1 MAARARSEEWVLA
14 TDTRQPDDIT
24 SAARRLEGRP
34 PEEALAWAAER
45 YAPRVALATAFG
57 AEGCLLVDLIARQ
70 RLPIEVFTLDT
81 GLFFP
86 ETYDL
91 WQRLEERYGIA
102 IRAVRPSLTVPEQA
116 AAHGDRLW
124 RRDPDRC
131 CAMRKVEPLRKALSG
146 LEAWVTAVRR
156 GQTADRARARVVEW
170 DDRFGLVKVNPLAA
184 WTTEDVWSHVR
195 HHRVPVNPLY
205 ERGYPSIGC
214 EPCTSPVRFHEDP
227 RAGRWRGLEK
237 TECGLH
243 ARAQGRATASP
254 APPPEGA

>member
-1 MAARARSEEWVLA
+1 H
-14 TDTRQPDDIT
+14 
-24 SAARRLEGRP
+24 
-34 PEEALAWAAER
+34 
-45 YAPRVALATAFG
+45 
-57 AEGCLLVDLIARQ
+57 

-91 WQRLEERYGIA
+91 WRRLEERYGIA

-131 CAMRKVEPLRKALSG
+131 CAIRKIEPLREALHG
-146 LEAWVTAVRR
+146 LRAWVTAVRR
-156 GQTADRARARVVEW
+156 GQTADRAHARVVEW

-184 WTTEDVWSHVR
+184 WTTDDVWSHVR
-195 HHRVPVNPLY
+195 AHRVPVSPLY
-205 ERGYPSIGC
+205 ERGYASIGC
-214 EPCTSPVRFHEDP
+214 APCTSPVRLHEDP

-243 ARAQGRATASP
+243 ARPRGRAIASP
-254 APPPEGA
+254 VPPPEGA